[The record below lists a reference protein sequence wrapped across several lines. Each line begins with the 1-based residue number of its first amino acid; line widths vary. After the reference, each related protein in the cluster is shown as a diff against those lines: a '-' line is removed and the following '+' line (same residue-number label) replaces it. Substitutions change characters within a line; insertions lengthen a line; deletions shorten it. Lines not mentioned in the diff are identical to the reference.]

1 MPNFTHEDYV
11 KMVDEAERELSALL
25 AKAESSEAAGEP
37 LAKSEDADKKDDKK
51 ADAKE
56 EPAKAEDEK
65 KDDEKKDDDESHDYD
80 DEDQEE
86 MHKMYHS
93 MSKGELKLHKDSVD
107 KCWMGK
113 CGEMSVAKSEEKPTE
128 VSLAKSE
135 DAEALK
141 KSEEAASLL
150 KNELDAAKGKL
161 DESAKE
167 NAELKKSIGELTAAL
182 DGFLKGKGPVRKAI
196 TSIEIVKKSEIESG
210 NKPEAKELTK
220 SEIKA
225 KLTQKASDPSLSK
238 SDRVAINK
246 YCMVEGTS
254 LDTVKHL
261 LS

>member
-25 AKAESSEAAGEP
+25 AKAESSAAAGEP
-37 LAKSEDADKKDDKK
+37 LAKSEDADEKDDDKD
-51 ADAKE
+51 DAKE
-56 EPAKAEDEK
+56 EPAKA
-65 KDDEKKDDDESHDYD
+65 DDEKKEDEKEEDEEHDYD
-80 DEDQEE
+80 DEDREE

-113 CGEMSVAKSEEKPTE
+113 CGEMTV
-128 VSLAKSE
+128 AKSE
-135 DAEALK
+135 DAETLK
-141 KSEEAASLL
+141 KSEEVTGLL
-150 KNELDAAKGKL
+150 KSELESAKGKL
-161 DESAKE
+161 DEAAKE
-167 NAELKKSIGELTAAL
+167 NAELKKNIGELTAAL

-196 TSIEIVKKSEIESG
+196 TSIEIVKKSETESG
-210 NKPEAKELTK
+210 NKPEAKELSK

-238 SDRVAINK
+238 SDRAAINK

>member
-25 AKAESSEAAGEP
+25 SKAESSTAAGEP
-37 LAKSEDADKKDDKK
+37 LAKSEESDKKDDDKD
-51 ADAKE
+51 DAKE
-56 EPAKAEDEK
+56 EPAKAEEDKEDK
-65 KDDEKKDDDESHDYD
+65 KDDEQEHDYD

-93 MSKGELKLHKDSVD
+93 MSKGELKLHKDSIE
-107 KCWMGK
+107 KCWMKK
-113 CGEMSVAKSEEKPTE
+113 CGEMSVVKSEEKNSEGTT
-128 VSLAKSE
+128 LAKSE
-135 DAEALK
+135 DADAIK
-141 KSEEAASLL
+141 KAEEATSLL
-150 KNELDAAKGKL
+150 KSELEAAKGKI

-167 NAELKKSIGELTAAL
+167 NAELKKSISELTAAL

-196 TSIEIVKKSEIESG
+196 TSIEIVKKNENETG
-210 NKPEAKELTK
+210 NKPEARELTK
-220 SEIKA
+220 SDIKA

-238 SDRVAINK
+238 SDRAAINK